1 MPKRQLLFYL
11 LCQNVHY
18 HLVCCAKTSTSI
30 CSAVPRRLLPFFRLL
45 YYHLV
50 WCAKLSTTIWTAVP
64 KLLLPFDHL
73 CHNVY
78 YHLVCCVKACD
89 AQYFMLKFAT
99 SVRQV
104 WYNTKSGL
112 RFWHTRPNW
121 SGYFWHSDQIGLGI
135 FAQLTKLELIF
146 WHNRP
151 NWNKYH
157 GLVDQIRPFCTVDHI
172 KVEILAQ

>member
-18 HLVCCAKTSTSI
+18 HLVCCAKTSTFI
-30 CSAVPRRLLPFFRLL
+30 CSAVPRRLLPFRLL

-50 WCAKLSTTIWTAVP
+50 WCAKMFTTIWTAVP
-64 KLLLPFDHL
+64 KLLLPFDKL
-73 CHNVY
+73 CQNVY
-78 YHLVCCVKACD
+78 YHLVCCVKTCD

-121 SGYFWHSDQIGLGI
+121 SGYFWHSDQIGLDI

-146 WHNRP
+146 WHSRP